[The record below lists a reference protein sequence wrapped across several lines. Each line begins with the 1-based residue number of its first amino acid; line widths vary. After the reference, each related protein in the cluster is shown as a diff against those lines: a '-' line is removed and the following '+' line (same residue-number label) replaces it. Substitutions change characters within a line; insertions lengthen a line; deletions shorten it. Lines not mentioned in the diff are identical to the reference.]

1 MSKKNKII
9 IAVIAAV
16 LAIIIIP
23 STVYCIV
30 NKETPIQM
38 ATDIFSTNEEQIVG
52 KWQHESKATA
62 YEFKPDG
69 TCVSYI
75 SILKT
80 VNEYEI
86 DGDKLY
92 MTNPN
97 IDGQRDTYKISVKE
111 SQLTMTLIEMNGT
124 PVDKDEQTPWVYKKV
139 SKITTQKLDD
149 LLYGAVEDKN
159 ED

>member
-1 MSKKNKII
+1 
-9 IAVIAAV
+9 
-16 LAIIIIP
+16 
-23 STVYCIV
+23 
-30 NKETPIQM
+30 
-38 ATDIFSTNEEQIVG
+38 
-52 KWQHESKATA
+52 
-62 YEFKPDG
+62 
-69 TCVSYI
+69 
-75 SILKT
+75 
-80 VNEYEI
+80 
-86 DGDKLY
+86 